1 MRDALSESLYILLD
15 HLNRQWSQPQMN
27 ILKVIRNEYFHL
39 LGDDHIAVDAN
50 GVPIA
55 RAADRAAV
63 ERAAPNAAAYFSGV
77 DFAAPADNTYTI
89 IEPPI
94 VQPGVPVSVPV
105 SIPVQTFTASGT
117 YTPNAKPT
125 TQAHAPD
132 PAPADTI
139 GATDSAIAPTDSYPT
154 YVPADQPPQDNEP
167 VEPGAEEFPEP
178 TVPATDPAKLN

>member
-1 MRDALSESLYILLD
+1 MRDALSESLYTLLFD
-15 HLNRQWSQPQMN
+15 LNRQWSQPQMN

-63 ERAAPNAAAYFSGV
+63 ERAAPHAAAYFSGA
-77 DFAAPADNTYTI
+77 DFAETGTTHVEAP
-89 IEPPI
+89 
-94 VQPGVPVSVPV
+94 VPVTTGVAAVTSTPII
-105 SIPVQTFTASGT
+105 STPPEFFPAS
-117 YTPNAKPT
+117 
-125 TQAHAPD
+125 
-132 PAPADTI
+132 ADTI
-139 GATDSAIAPTDSYPT
+139 GSTDSATAPTPYPT
-154 YVPADQPPQDNEP
+154 YVPAGQPPQDNEP